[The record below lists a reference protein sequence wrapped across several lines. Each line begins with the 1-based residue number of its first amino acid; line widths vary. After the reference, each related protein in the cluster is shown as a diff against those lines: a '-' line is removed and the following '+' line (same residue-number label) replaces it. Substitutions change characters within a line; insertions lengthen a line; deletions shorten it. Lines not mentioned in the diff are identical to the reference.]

1 MKGVQAVLTNEKR
14 RRHIKA
20 RVLGHLVMVRSQ
32 CQNHRVV
39 QAADGASYAITT
51 VPVVWIIPV
60 FTTLWMYSE
69 MLFLGWFFYGIL
81 LVKK

>member
-1 MKGVQAVLTNEKR
+1 MQGVQAVLTNEKG
-14 RRHIKA
+14 RRHIKT

-51 VPVVWIIPV
+51 VPVV
-60 FTTLWMYSE
+60 
-69 MLFLGWFFYGIL
+69 
-81 LVKK
+81 